1 MAAAIEHWLAAHQ
14 PEGQLRPANLI
25 VLHAWLVAEQLQS
38 GARPWERI
46 ALTAAALLPLL
57 ARSIALAAGLPIT
70 PPVEAALLALLA
82 ARCLSARPAAVQ
94 MPI

>member
-1 MAAAIEHWLAAHQ
+1 MTAGLLAT
-14 PEGQLRPANLI
+14 PF
-25 VLHAWLVAEQLQS
+25 VLDYDLTLLALPIAWLVAEQLQS